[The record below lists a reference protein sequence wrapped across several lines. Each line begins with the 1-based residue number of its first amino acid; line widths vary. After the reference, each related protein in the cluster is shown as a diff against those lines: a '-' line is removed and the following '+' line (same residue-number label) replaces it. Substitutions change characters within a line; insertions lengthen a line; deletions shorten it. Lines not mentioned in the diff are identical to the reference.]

1 MQPHIWFDLL
11 ARVNALS
18 FAVVTVDSGLN
29 ANEIDRIYDAVEK
42 NIALVRAIK
51 SKYPPSIEPMLSI
64 HRFIPICLAYRW
76 GSKRQD
82 QTNIRKDEQAVI
94 DAYLDSKQHEYA
106 VLNFIMLT
114 AKERLLGHRDL
125 DGNVQDKLNETTEM
139 FLKAVSILRA
149 VELRDFQWSSG
160 SPRSLT
166 SLDIKALKTLEI
178 KELNEILAIIEE
190 ERGR

>member
-1 MQPHIWFDLL
+1 
-11 ARVNALS
+11 
-18 FAVVTVDSGLN
+18 
-29 ANEIDRIYDAVEK
+29 
-42 NIALVRAIK
+42 
-51 SKYPPSIEPMLSI
+51 MLSI

-76 GSKRQD
+76 GSKRQV

-114 AKERLLGHRDL
+114 AKERLFGHRDL
-125 DGNVQDKLNETTEM
+125 DGNVQDKLNETTEI

-190 ERGR
+190 ERGL